1 MHDTTPAIN
10 LHAQVQSVSI
20 QTPTPEPQPQI
31 DVVAL
36 QMQLIQLQIQM
47 NELKSQ
53 KEVKKEVVQPLKINI
68 LQPTPTPI
76 SGLQLPQNEV
86 VLIRSPCASPR
97 VSPKKR

>member
-10 LHAQVQSVSI
+10 LHAQVSQPVSA
-20 QTPTPEPQPQI
+20 PAPPPQPQI

-36 QMQLIQLQIQM
+36 QMQLIQLQNQM

-53 KEVKKEVVQPLKINI
+53 KEVKKEVQPNLKINI
-68 LQPTPTPI
+68 LQPTPSPNI
-76 SGLQLPQNEV
+76 GLQLLQNEV